1 MEYRGLLTERE
12 REVLRGEAGVSDNYI
27 NQIRYRV
34 REKIGRVET
43 DVGLLKEHHP
53 DLAEEL
59 YETVVDAFTAE

>member
-12 REVLRGEAGVSDNYI
+12 REVLRGEADVSENYI

-34 REKIGRVET
+34 REKIGRLET
-43 DVGLLKEHHP
+43 DVGLLVDHHP

-59 YETVVDAFTAE
+59 NETVVGAFTTE